1 MECKN
6 KISNNSWMIE
16 IITIDTKND
25 IHYNFDNCNFDRSKI
40 VLHFI
45 FLFCE
50 SEGIPKFSI
59 GF

>member
-1 MECKN
+1 
-6 KISNNSWMIE
+6 MIE
-16 IITIDTKND
+16 IITISTKND

-50 SEGIPKFSI
+50 FEEIPKFSI